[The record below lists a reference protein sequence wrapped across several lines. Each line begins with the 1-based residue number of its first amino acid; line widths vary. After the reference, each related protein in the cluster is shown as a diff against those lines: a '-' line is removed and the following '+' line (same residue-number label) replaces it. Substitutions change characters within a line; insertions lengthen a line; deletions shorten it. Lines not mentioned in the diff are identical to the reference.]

1 MHGIEQATPMPAPA
15 PAECSVPVPLIATDR
30 KNGHWFV
37 SENDWDTE
45 INGEK
50 PNGPALTCII
60 SGMRHVG
67 WWVRP
72 KDNDFT
78 SASVV
83 NRTAPV
89 TPMPAPARAK
99 CGGVVPP
106 VSRTALVTPMPI
118 NRNGLP
124 GCFAANPLHAF
135 GGRVARRVVTPE
147 EARHDVYEMG
157 WPGNGNR
164 RGRSR
169 SPHMPLVLLEARSQ
183 PAVVP
188 MPEPTPEADGA
199 PQRSCSYG

>member
-1 MHGIEQATPMPAPA
+1 M
-15 PAECSVPVPLIATDR
+15 
-30 KNGHWFV
+30 
-37 SENDWDTE
+37 SENYWDAE

-50 PNGPALTCII
+50 PNSPAVTCII

-89 TPMPAPARAK
+89 TPMPSPAPAK

-106 VSRTALVTPMPI
+106 VYRSAPVTPMPI
-118 NRNGLP
+118 NGNGLP
-124 GCFAANPLHAF
+124 GFFATNPLHAS
-135 GGRVARRVVTPE
+135 GGRVARRVE
-147 EARHDVYEMG
+147 EARHDTG
-157 WPGNGNR
+157 DGNH

-169 SPHMPLVLLEARSQ
+169 SPHMPLVPLEARSQ

-188 MPEPTPEADGA
+188 MPESTPEADVA
-199 PQRSCSYG
+199 PQSSCSYA